1 MPRTLQEMKP
11 RLTGRGFFFARR
23 IAVSIVRLQELVK
36 RPHIRLQMHPFPSH
50 GASGGAAS
58 DSISDF
64 SNRTFVESDGSDP
77 SLWDLSSF
85 RKRRCSATSNAFT
98 CSESSLIS
106 SCNRANSALRTVVR
120 AVMIKLMVIN
130 IFLSEHGSAW
140 VVSLERHFSAPPYL
154 NST

>member
-1 MPRTLQEMKP
+1 ML
-11 RLTGRGFFFARR
+11 
-23 IAVSIVRLQELVK
+23 
-36 RPHIRLQMHPFPSH
+36 PFPSH

-58 DSISDF
+58 GSISDF

-106 SCNRANSALRTVVR
+106 SCNRANPARRTLVR
-120 AVMIKLMVIN
+120 AVTDQTN
-130 IFLSEHGSAW
+130 GYHGRAQDQKHE
-140 VVSLERHFSAPPYL
+140 ERIVQQPIVHRGSPFIIYAGIRV
-154 NST
+154 